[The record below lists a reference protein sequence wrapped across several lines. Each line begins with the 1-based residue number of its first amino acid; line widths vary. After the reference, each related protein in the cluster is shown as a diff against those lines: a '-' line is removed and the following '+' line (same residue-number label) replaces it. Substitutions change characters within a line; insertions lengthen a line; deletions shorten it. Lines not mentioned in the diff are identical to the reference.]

1 MIATKNLVCLSALL
15 AGTLSISACGQKGP
29 LIVDRPPE
37 DVIRT
42 QEGLPNEISPDDGS
56 ESEAEAI
63 VEVNQDDEAETS
75 NDE

>member
-1 MIATKNLVCLSALL
+1 MIATKNLVRLSAIL
-15 AGTLSISACGQKGP
+15 AVSLFISACGQKGP

-37 DVIRT
+37 DITRT

-63 VEVNQDDEAETS
+63 LEVDLGDDEESS